1 MRRRCPAGAGVAR
14 ANYREKTMQ
23 AYDKRLGAWAV
34 AAVLAAWS
42 GGEPRAAAGPGQGD
56 HEAASNDA
64 QRAKGESWL
73 SPFNRLPAFIEG
85 PVHVAE
91 YDGAGDDL
99 LTGGLGKA
107 GLTQPL
113 PPFANPAAPTAAE
126 LRRAAL
132 YNNYRAIVDVTAAGG
147 YGTLYGP
154 NVAADGTV
162 TAGDGKVA
170 GAEYIAY
177 SRGAE
182 GPGAP
187 RQNVVLM
194 VQVPATFDPYRPC
207 IVTAT
212 SSGSRGVY
220 GAISVGEWGLKRG
233 CAVAYNDK
241 GTGTA
246 PHDLMNDT
254 VALIDGTRVAAATA
268 GETAHFR
275 AGLTEAERQAFDAS
289 TPNRFAFKHAHS
301 RRNPEKDWGRFT
313 LQAVEFAFWVLNER
327 HGIALPNGQRVRTV
341 RPENTLVIASSLS
354 NGGGAAIAAAE
365 LDRDGLIDG
374 VAVSEPVV
382 EMPVSPGVVVQR
394 GGTTPPTIGKTLFDY
409 TSLSHLYQSCA
420 ALSPQVADAPGVG
433 LLVKAFATNR
443 CASLRAKG
451 LLTADTPQAQADEA
465 LARLAQYGWEPE
477 AAPLH
482 ASLAGLEVVSA
493 VAVTY
498 GQALSRAG
506 VADGLCGYSF
516 AATAANGAVTTLD
529 PLLLAAMAG
538 TGNGVPPSAGVQIVN
553 DRNPGGAIRNLVSSS
568 PSTLT
573 QDFNLDGALCL
584 RDLLTGTDAHALA
597 LQQGIDETRRV
608 GDLHG
613 RPAIIVHGRADALI
627 PVNHTSRPYTA
638 LNKRVEGWRSR
649 LSYVEVTNAQH
660 FDAFIGLPTVLPG
673 YDTRYV
679 PLHLYLIR
687 ALDAMW
693 DHLRHGA
700 PLPPSQVVRTVPRG
714 GTPGAAPALT
724 ADHVPPIAA
733 RPAAGDVITVR
744 GHTLLVPD

>member
-1 MRRRCPAGAGVAR
+1 
-14 ANYREKTMQ
+14 MQ
-23 AYDKRLGAWAV
+23 AYDRRLGAWAV

-42 GGEPRAAAGPGQGD
+42 GGALQAAVPGQGD
-56 HEAASNDA
+56 T
-64 QRAKGESWL
+64 AKDVLPGKGGGPRSA
-73 SPFNRLPAFIEG
+73 FNRLPAFIHG

-99 LTGGLGKA
+99 LTGGLGKE
-107 GLTQPL
+107 GLAQPL
-113 PPFANPAAPTAAE
+113 PPFANPAVPTAAE

-132 YNNYRAIVDVTAAGG
+132 YNNYRAIVDMTAAGG

-162 TAGDGKVA
+162 TAGDGKIA

-182 GPGAP
+182 GAGAP
-187 RQNVVLM
+187 PQNVVLM
-194 VQVPATFDPYRPC
+194 VQVPASFDPRRPC

-254 VALIDGTRVAAATA
+254 VALIDGTRVSAVAA
-268 GETAHFR
+268 GELAHFR
-275 AGLTEAERQAFDAS
+275 APLTEAQRLAFNEA

-301 RRNPEKDWGRFT
+301 QRNPEKDWGRYT
-313 LQAVEFAFWVLNER
+313 LQAVEFAFWALNER
-327 HGIALPNGQRVRTV
+327 HGIALPGGQRVRTV

-354 NGGGAAIAAAE
+354 NGGGAAVAAAE
-365 LDRDGLIDG
+365 LDRERLIDG

-382 EMPVSPGVVVQR
+382 EMPASPGVAVQR
-394 GGTTPPTIGKTLFDY
+394 GQTTQPTIAKTLFDY
-409 TSLSHLYQSCA
+409 TSLSNLYQTCA
-420 ALSPQVADAPGVG
+420 ALSPQVADAPGLG
-433 LLVKAFATNR
+433 LLVKTFATNR

-451 LLTADTPQAQADEA
+451 LLSADTPQAQADEA
-465 LARLAQYGWEPE
+465 LARLAQYGWETE

-482 ASLAGLEVVSA
+482 ASLAALEVVSA

-498 GQALSRAG
+498 GQALSRAS
-506 VADGLCGYSF
+506 VDDALCGHSF
-516 AATAANGAVTTLD
+516 AATATNFAVAPLD

-538 TGNGVPPSAGVQIVN
+538 TGNGVPPSSGVQIVN
-553 DRNPGGAIRNLVSSS
+553 DRNPGVAVRNLMSLS
-568 PSTLT
+568 PSTQV

-584 RDLLTGTDAHALA
+584 RDLLTGTDAQARA
-597 LQQGIDETRRV
+597 LQQGIDETRRR
-608 GDLHG
+608 GDLRG

-638 LNKRVEGWRSR
+638 LNKRVEGPRSR

-679 PLHLYLIR
+679 PLHLYLFR

-693 DHLRHGA
+693 DHLRYGK

-724 ADHVPPIAA
+724 AAHVPPIAA
-733 RPAAGDVITVR
+733 QPAPGDAITLR
-744 GHTLLVPD
+744 GHTLHVPD